1 MKKFSF
7 FIGSMGKGGAERVI
21 SILANYYVTL
31 GYEVDVIV
39 LLANNVEYKLDKK
52 VNIID
57 FSSNKNRTI
66 ATLYWLRKIRNY
78 VKKETPYKI
87 ISFVGRINLLVL
99 CACLGLNVEIYCSER
114 NDPLHDG
121 RNKLLVKLIELF
133 YLTKNCKK
141 IIFQT
146 KYIQNCFSKYI
157 KDKSII
163 IYNPVE
169 VNINRKQPVNKIVTA
184 GRLVEQKNQ
193 ILLIEAFEDIII
205 KYPDYKLYIYGE
217 GPLRGHLS
225 KRIRELHLEN
235 KVFLPG
241 NVDNIHEII
250 SDAKIFVL
258 TSKFEGLSNALL
270 EAMVMG
276 IPCISTKVSGIEEII
291 VNTKNGLLV
300 NNKQD
305 LVEAIEVL
313 INDQE
318 KCDSVTYNAKKLKKL
333 FSLQEIIKKWNFTMG
348 I

>member
-39 LLANNVEYKLDKK
+39 LLANKVEYKLDKK

-78 VKKETPYKI
+78 VKKEKPYKI

-163 IYNPVE
+163 IYNPIE

-193 ILLIEAFEDIII
+193 ILLYRSI
-205 KYPDYKLYIYGE
+205 
-217 GPLRGHLS
+217 
-225 KRIRELHLEN
+225 
-235 KVFLPG
+235 
-241 NVDNIHEII
+241 
-250 SDAKIFVL
+250 
-258 TSKFEGLSNALL
+258 
-270 EAMVMG
+270 
-276 IPCISTKVSGIEEII
+276 
-291 VNTKNGLLV
+291 
-300 NNKQD
+300 
-305 LVEAIEVL
+305 
-313 INDQE
+313 
-318 KCDSVTYNAKKLKKL
+318 
-333 FSLQEIIKKWNFTMG
+333 
-348 I
+348 